1 MHGLAFG
8 LFSFFSLLLF
18 LSFLPFLDFLSLDFL
33 ALGEGL
39 LLRGAGV
46 AVSPCLNG
54 HLSPLLQLP
63 FAKNLH
69 GFSDFLPLLEL
80 LGEFL
85 ELLRED
91 GLDELL
97 DRLDLKDERP
107 LELALRERDDSR
119 LRGRGRALESC
130 EYLHLLP
137 YLHLPVLANS

>member
-1 MHGLAFG
+1 M
-8 LFSFFSLLLF
+8 SFI
-18 LSFLPFLDFLSLDFL
+18 DFLSLDFL
-33 ALGEGL
+33 AAGEGL

-80 LGEFL
+80 LDELL

-97 DRLDLKDERP
+97 ERLDLNDDRP
-107 LELALRERDDSR
+107 LELALRDRDDSR
-119 LRGRGRALESC
+119 LRERGRALES
-130 EYLHLLP
+130 
-137 YLHLPVLANS
+137 